1 MGRLAKK
8 GVTVIF
14 HNTLAASE
22 YGLLDQNTFMPRPN
36 YWSGMLWHRLMGTT
50 VLDAGPSRAG
60 LHLYAHCMRGHA
72 GGVTLLAINNSRT
85 QPSSLG
91 IPTAAERYTLTAP
104 QLEAATVQL
113 NGHDLRLGA
122 NDALPT
128 LRGSNVPAGTV
139 TLAPTS
145 ITFLTIAGARNASC
159 R

>member
-1 MGRLAKK
+1 MA
-8 GVTVIF
+8 
-14 HNTLAASE
+14 
-22 YGLLDQNTFMPRPN
+22 LDGTFGPGDLPPCRSRHTPREA
-36 YWSGMLWHRLMGTT
+36 
-50 VLDAGPSRAG
+50 AGP
-60 LHLYAHCMRGHA
+60 